1 MKLCAC
7 ACACVC
13 LGFSSGGRR
22 VDVRYVDLGSDGSV
36 PVTALRRVKDE
47 FFALPIMVRKF

>member
-1 MKLCAC
+1 MKLC